1 MKDIVRMQLAM
12 VAISMLRAQS
22 PVALALKTAT
32 PLFRDG
38 ARLRLYGCP
47 AAESWK

>member
-12 VAISMLRAQS
+12 VAIPLLRAQS

-32 PLFRDG
+32 PLFRGG
-38 ARLRLYGCP
+38 ARLSSHGCS
-47 AAESWK
+47 AAESRK